1 MPGRRDHLERADW
14 VAWLEK
20 PIGFPV
26 DLDKVALD
34 RCLRLSLE
42 QGLVPSQDASIA
54 LPDGNLDT
62 GEAQTDAGH
71 TAHVVTVGVRQ
82 HDPAELL
89 PNLFDNQG
97 DLVCRLLLEKKNTTH
112 AIIRLLHA
120 PVHRETARLPGHDWT
135 GTAQ

>member
-1 MPGRRDHLERADW
+1 MPGRRDHLERADS

-71 TAHVVTVGVRQ
+71 TAHVVTVGVR
-82 HDPAELL
+82 HHNPPSPL
-89 PNLFDNQG
+89 PKLFSN
-97 DLVCRLLLEKKNTTH
+97 
-112 AIIRLLHA
+112 
-120 PVHRETARLPGHDWT
+120 PGQRVDRR
-135 GTAQ
+135 GV